1 MKNSSKIL
9 IVLFLLAGVLTIYM
23 GLNVN
28 LECTEATVQDD
39 FLAGLPLSM
48 FGAYCLFTS
57 LFLWGKPQT
66 GNILAVITITAAA
79 VMLLASIFDL
89 SIPIIKTS
97 CV

>member
-1 MKNSSKIL
+1 
-9 IVLFLLAGVLTIYM
+9 
-23 GLNVN
+23 
-28 LECTEATVQDD
+28 
-39 FLAGLPLSM
+39 M